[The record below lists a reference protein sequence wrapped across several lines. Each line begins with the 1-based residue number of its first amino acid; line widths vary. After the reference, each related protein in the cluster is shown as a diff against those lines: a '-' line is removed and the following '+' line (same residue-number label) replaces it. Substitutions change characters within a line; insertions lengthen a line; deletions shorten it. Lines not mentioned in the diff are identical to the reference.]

1 MDTKPTLPVSIT
13 KDFFLRLKIDTDPTT
28 NLAVFGIV
36 VNDFL
41 ITDLSLSECGRFK
54 VDPQATYDVPAE
66 WANALG
72 WLNKTL
78 DQACEDAINAGCLHI
93 QNQLGVK
100 DGGFAGIFF
109 SDNDNREGL
118 QIVLAHYLYEQL
130 EHSYL
135 I

>member
-1 MDTKPTLPVSIT
+1 MNSKQTLPVSIT
-13 KDFFLRLKIDTDPTT
+13 RDFFLSLKIDTDSTT

-36 VNDFL
+36 VNDFF
-41 ITDLSLSECGRFK
+41 ITDPSLSECGRFK

-66 WANALG
+66 WSNALC

-93 QNQLGVK
+93 QNQLNVT